1 MKHAVNFLLLGLIIL
16 SVAGCTRTAIR
27 MPAPSAVA
35 LIAVPAEQVDLN
47 DDLDF
52 ASLELAIDRSVQY
65 YEGSS
70 QNSVYR
76 MADKLIGAK
85 QLKESLLAFRKIIRN
100 GASIKEK
107 KNQIR
112 QDFDIYRAA
121 GDDEYGGVLFTGYY
135 EPLLEG
141 SLTPTDKYRYP
152 LYKPPPDLVMKA
164 ISKNETKISRMKNGE
179 AVPYYTRREIDVEG
193 VLKGRGLELAWV
205 ADPVEL
211 STLHIQGSGKIK
223 LEDGRMLTVSY
234 AQNNGRP
241 FRSVT
246 RYMLDNGMIKGSE
259 SSYRNVKSFLKSK
272 KEQELFEILSYNEKY
287 IFFRFVDKEPV
298 GSLGQPVTPDRS
310 IATDPDY
317 FPQGTLAFIR
327 LRKPLFDAEGNIKER
342 VPFSR
347 FVLSQDKGSAIKGP
361 GRVDL
366 FCGFG
371 ANAQSTAG
379 SLKEKGELYFL
390 IKK

>member
-1 MKHAVNFLLLGLIIL
+1 MDVLI
-16 SVAGCTRTAIR
+16 VE
-27 MPAPSAVA
+27 
-35 LIAVPAEQVDLN
+35 PAEQVDLN

-52 ASLELAIDRSVQY
+52 ASLELAIDRSVAY
-65 YEGSS
+65 YEDSG
-70 QNSVYR
+70 QNNVYR
-76 MADKLIGAK
+76 IADKLIGAK
-85 QLKESLLAFRKIIRN
+85 QLKESLLAFRQIIN
-100 GASIKEK
+100 NDSSIEEK

-112 QDFDIYRAA
+112 QNFDIYKVA
-121 GDDEYGGVLFTGYY
+121 GDDKYGGVLFTGYY
-135 EPLLEG
+135 EPLLDG
-141 SLTPTDKYRYP
+141 SLTPSDKYKYP
-152 LYKPPPDLVMKA
+152 LYKPPPDIVMKA
-164 ISKNETKISRMKNGE
+164 ITKNETKISRMKNGE
-179 AVPYYTRREIDVEG
+179 SVPYYTRREIDVEG
-193 VLKGRGLELAWV
+193 VLKGSGLELLWV

-211 STLHIQGSGKIK
+211 FTLHIQGSGKIK
-223 LEDGRMLTVSY
+223 LEDGRTLTVSY
-234 AQNNGRP
+234 SQNNGRP

-246 RYMLDNGMIKGSE
+246 RFMLDNGKINASE
-259 SSYRNVKSFLKSK
+259 SSYRNFKRFLKSK
-272 KEQELFEILSYNEKY
+272 EERELFEILSYNERY
-287 IFFRFVDKEPV
+287 IFFRFVDKEPL

-317 FPQGTLAFIR
+317 FPQGALAFIR
-327 LRKPLFDAEGNIKER
+327 LRKPVFDAEGNISQR

-379 SLKEKGELYFL
+379 TLKEKGELFLL

>member
-1 MKHAVNFLLLGLIIL
+1 
-16 SVAGCTRTAIR
+16 
-27 MPAPSAVA
+27 MPATPADTFI
-35 LIAVPAEQVDLN
+35 LVPAEKVDLN

-65 YEGSS
+65 YEGSG

-76 MADKLIGAK
+76 MADKLIGTK
-85 QLKESLLAFRKIIRN
+85 QLKESLLAFRQIIKN
-100 GASIKEK
+100 HTSNEEK

-112 QDFDIYRAA
+112 QEFDIYRAA

-141 SLTPTDKYRYP
+141 SLTPTDKYKYP
-152 LYKPPPDLVMKA
+152 LYKSPPDIMMKA

-179 AVPYYTRREIDVEG
+179 AVPYYTRREIDIEG
-193 VLKGRGLELAWV
+193 VLKGRELELAWV
-205 ADPVEL
+205 ADAVEL
-211 STLHIQGSGKIK
+211 FTLHIQGSGKIK
-223 LEDGRMLTVSY
+223 LEDGRILTVSY

-241 FRSVT
+241 FRIIT
-246 RYMLDNGMIKGSE
+246 
-259 SSYRNVKSFLKSK
+259 YRTVKNFLKSK
-272 KEQELFEILSYNEKY
+272 KEQELFEILSYNERY
-287 IFFRFVDKEPV
+287 IFFRFVEEPI
-298 GSLGQPVTPDRS
+298 GSLGQPVTPDRT

-317 FPQGTLAFIR
+317 FPQGALAFIR
-327 LRKPLFDAEGNIKER
+327 LHKPVFDTEGNIKER

-347 FVLSQDKGSAIKGP
+347 FVLNQDKGSAIKGP

>member
-1 MKHAVNFLLLGLIIL
+1 MKYTTKFLLMVLIIL
-16 SVAGCTRTAIR
+16 SLAACTRTVSR
-27 MPAPSAVA
+27 LSVPPEDA
-35 LIAVPAEQVDLN
+35 LIVVSAEQIDLN
-47 DDLDF
+47 DDLVY
-52 ASLELAIDRSVQY
+52 ASLDLAIDRSIKY
-65 YEGSS
+65 YEGSG
-70 QNSVYR
+70 QKRVYR
-76 MADKLIGAK
+76 IADKLIGAK
-85 QLKESLLAFRKIIRN
+85 QMKDSLIAFRKIIKN
-100 GASIKEK
+100 DASIEDK

-112 QDFDIYRAA
+112 QEFDIYRAA
-121 GDDEYGGVLFTGYY
+121 GDDEHGGVLFTGYY

-141 SLTPTDKYRYP
+141 SLTPTEKYKYP
-152 LYKPPPDLVMKA
+152 LYKPPPDLVMKS
-164 ISKNETKISRMKNGE
+164 ISKNETRISRMKNGE
-179 AVPYYTRREIDVEG
+179 SVPYHTRREIDVDG
-193 VLKGRGLELAWV
+193 VLKGRGLELLWV
-205 ADPVEL
+205 DDPIEL
-211 STLHIQGSGKIK
+211 FTLHIQGSGKIK

-241 FRSVT
+241 FRIINNRT
-246 RYMLDNGMIKGSE
+246 
-259 SSYRNVKSFLKSK
+259 VKNFLKSK
-272 KEQELFEILSYNEKY
+272 QEQKLFEILSYNERY

-298 GSLGQPVTPDRS
+298 GSIGQPVTQNRS

-317 FPQGTLAFIR
+317 FPQGALAFIR
-327 LRKPLFDAEGNIKER
+327 SRKPVFDSEGNISQR

-371 ANAQSTAG
+371 ENAEATAS

>member
-1 MKHAVNFLLLGLIIL
+1 MKYVIKILLLGLIIL
-16 SVAGCTRTAIR
+16 SLAGCMRGFPLIS
-27 MPAPSAVA
+27 APPVETFI
-35 LIAVPAEQVDLN
+35 LVPAEQIDLD

-52 ASLELAIDRSVQY
+52 ASLDLAIDRSVQY
-65 YEGSS
+65 YEGSGR
-70 QNSVYR
+70 NSVYR

-85 QLKESLLAFRKIIRN
+85 QLKESLLAFRQIIRN
-100 GASIKEK
+100 GAGNEEK

-112 QDFDIYRAA
+112 HEFDIYRAA

-141 SLTPTDKYRYP
+141 SLTPTDKYKYP

-193 VLKGRGLELAWV
+193 VLKGRGLELLWV

-211 STLHIQGSGKIK
+211 FTLHIQGSGKIK

-241 FRSVT
+241 FRII
-246 RYMLDNGMIKGSE
+246 NN
-259 SSYRNVKSFLKSK
+259 RNVKNFLKSK
-272 KEQELFEILSYNEKY
+272 QEEELFEILSYNERY
-287 IFFRFVDKEPV
+287 IFFRFVEEPL

-317 FPQGTLAFIR
+317 FPQGALAFIR
-327 LRKPLFDAEGNIKER
+327 LRKPVFDAEGNISQR

-379 SLKEKGELYFL
+379 SLKEKGELFFL

>member
-1 MKHAVNFLLLGLIIL
+1 MKNAVNFLLLGLIIL
-16 SVAGCTRTAIR
+16 SLAGCTRAIPLI
-27 MPAPSAVA
+27 PAPSAET
-35 LIAVPAEQVDLN
+35 ITAVPAEQVDLN

-52 ASLELAIDRSVQY
+52 ASLELAIDRSVKY
-65 YEGSS
+65 YEGSG
-70 QNSVYR
+70 QNCVYQI
-76 MADKLIGAK
+76 ADKSFGVK
-85 QLKESLLAFRKIIRN
+85 QLKDSLIAFREIIKN
-100 GASIKEK
+100 DASIEEK

-112 QDFDIYRAA
+112 QEFDIYKVA

-135 EPLLEG
+135 EPLLDG
-141 SLTPTDKYRYP
+141 SLTPTDKYKYP
-152 LYKPPPDLVMKA
+152 LYKSPPDLVMKA

-193 VLKGRGLELAWV
+193 VLKGRGLELLWV

-211 STLHIQGSGKIK
+211 FTLHIQGSGKIK

-241 FRSVT
+241 FRII
-246 RYMLDNGMIKGSE
+246 NN
-259 SSYRNVKSFLKSK
+259 RNVKNFLKSK
-272 KEQELFEILSYNEKY
+272 QEEELFEILSYNERY
-287 IFFRFVDKEPV
+287 IFFRFVEEPL

-317 FPQGTLAFIR
+317 FPQGALAFIR
-327 LRKPLFDAEGNIKER
+327 LRKPVFDAEGNISQR

-379 SLKEKGELYFL
+379 SLKEKGELFFL

>member
-1 MKHAVNFLLLGLIIL
+1 MKHAVNYLLLGLILL
-16 SVAGCTRTAIR
+16 SLVGCTRGVVR
-27 MPAPSAVA
+27 MPAPSADTFI
-35 LIAVPAEQVDLN
+35 LVPGEQIDLD

-52 ASLELAIDRSVQY
+52 ALLELAIDRSVKY
-65 YEGSS
+65 YEGSGR
-70 QNSVYR
+70 NGVYR

-85 QLKESLLAFRKIIRN
+85 QMKDSLLAFRKIIKSD
-100 GASIKEK
+100 ASIGEK
-107 KNQIR
+107 KTQIR
-112 QDFDIYRAA
+112 QEFDIYRAA

-141 SLTPTDKYRYP
+141 SLAPTDKYKYP
-152 LYKPPPDLVMKA
+152 LYKLPPDLVMKA
-164 ISKNETKISRMKNGE
+164 ISQNETKISRMKNGE

-193 VLKGRGLELAWV
+193 VLKGKNLELVWV
-205 ADPVEL
+205 SDPVDL
-211 STLHIQGSGKIK
+211 FSLHIQGSGKIK
-223 LEDGRMLTVSY
+223 LENGTLLTVGY
-234 AQNNGRP
+234 AQDNGRP
-241 FRSVT
+241 FRSIT
-246 RYMLDNGMIKGSE
+246 KFMLDSGKI
-259 SSYRNVKSFLKSK
+259 SSRDASYQHVFLRGKE
-272 KEQELFEILSYNEKY
+272 EQEMYDILSYNERY
-287 IFFRFVDKEPV
+287 IFFRFVEEPI

-317 FPQGTLAFIR
+317 FPQGALAFIR
-327 LRKPLFDAEGNIKER
+327 LRKPVFDAEGNIRQR

-347 FVLSQDKGSAIKGP
+347 FVLNQDKGSAIKGP

-379 SLKEKGELYFL
+379 TLKEKGELYFL

>member
-1 MKHAVNFLLLGLIIL
+1 MKHAVNYLLLGLILL
-16 SVAGCTRTAIR
+16 SLVGCTRGVVR
-27 MPAPSAVA
+27 MPAPSADTFI
-35 LIAVPAEQVDLN
+35 LVPGEQIDLD

-52 ASLELAIDRSVQY
+52 VSLELAIDRSVQY
-65 YEGSS
+65 YEGSGR
-70 QNSVYR
+70 NGVYR

-85 QLKESLLAFRKIIRN
+85 QMKDSLLAFRKIIKSD
-100 GASIKEK
+100 ASIGEK
-107 KNQIR
+107 KTQIR
-112 QDFDIYRAA
+112 QEFDIYRAA

-141 SLTPTDKYRYP
+141 SLAPTDKYKYP
-152 LYKPPPDLVMKA
+152 LYKLPPDLVMKA
-164 ISKNETKISRMKNGE
+164 ISQNETKISRMKNGE

-193 VLKGRGLELAWV
+193 VLKGKNLELVWV
-205 ADPVEL
+205 SDPVDL
-211 STLHIQGSGKIK
+211 FSLHIQGSGKIK
-223 LEDGRMLTVSY
+223 LENGTLLTVGY
-234 AQNNGRP
+234 AQDNGRP
-241 FRSVT
+241 FRSIT
-246 RYMLDNGMIKGSE
+246 KFMLDSGKI
-259 SSYRNVKSFLKSK
+259 SSRDASYQHVFLRG
-272 KEQELFEILSYNEKY
+272 KEKQEMYDILSYNERY
-287 IFFRFVDKEPV
+287 IFFRFVEEPI

-317 FPQGTLAFIR
+317 FPQGALAFIR
-327 LRKPLFDAEGNIKER
+327 LRKPVFDAEGNIRQR

-347 FVLSQDKGSAIKGP
+347 FVLNQDKGSAIKGP